1 MGRPD
6 MALHKFTKNILNNE
20 EIEIYNNG
28 RMKRD
33 FTYIDDLINGIN
45 SILYSNPNN
54 KDNSLKLK
62 NDSLSKSSI

>member
-1 MGRPD
+1 
-6 MALHKFTKNILNNE
+6 
-20 EIEIYNNG
+20 
-28 RMKRD
+28 MKRD

-62 NDSLSKSSI
+62 MIVYLNLLHIE